1 MSYFEQDIPL
11 RPEIVAGL
19 FRESQIVTLAGPFNV
34 GKSPL
39 LADIASHVARG
50 LPWCGRPTLKRPVV
64 HFDFE
69 SSDPAFRRTYRNICK
84 GQSPVVPDE
93 VEPYVLN
100 SSHRDERTALL
111 TKAGTS
117 YTGMIALLNS
127 ILERK
132 PNALLIFDPIE
143 LAFPIEFKKPNVLKL
158 YGDIRRLFSRFSQAT
173 TLSTH
178 NLRKIDRRAVVPDL
192 LRDPHGWL
200 EEISGTLDIVNRS
213 DVRIGMARYSEGISI
228 VNGARRN
235 EEMHPLLLAPVDDN
249 PDELAGFRPI
259 TSKASDL
266 TRIFTDEQLAYWKKL
281 PDTFHFVD
289 FANNGIPK
297 SSLSRLIN
305 RAVSVGILTR
315 NDGELIKLL

>member
-11 RPEIVAGL
+11 RPEIVSGL

-39 LADIASHVARG
+39 LADLASHVARG
-50 LPWCGRPTLKRPVV
+50 LPWCGRATLKRPVV

-84 GQSPVVPDE
+84 GSPPKVPE
-93 VEPYVLN
+93 EIEPYVLN
-100 SSHRDERTALL
+100 CDHSNERTKVL
-111 TKAGTS
+111 TKAGLT
-117 YTGMIALLNS
+117 YTGMIALLTS

-132 PNALLIFDPIE
+132 PDALLIFDPIE
-143 LAFPIEFKKPNVLKL
+143 LAFPVEFKKVNVLKL
-158 YGDIRRLFSRFSQAT
+158 YSDLRRLFSRFNQAAS
-173 TLSTH
+173 LSTH
-178 NLRKIDRRAVVPDL
+178 NLRKTDRRAIIPDL
-192 LRDPHGWL
+192 LKDPHGWL

-235 EEMHPLLLAPVDDN
+235 EDMHPLLLAPIDDN

-259 TSKASDL
+259 TSKTSDL
-266 TRIFTDEQLAYWKKL
+266 TRIFTEEQLTYWGKL
-281 PDTFHFVD
+281 PVRFHFSD

-305 RAVSVGILTR
+305 RAVSVGILAR
-315 NDGELIKLL
+315 SEGELIKLL